1 MARVGFI
8 HDKLDI
14 KFLVLYIM
22 SRVVSPIDMPTLT
35 DLTMC
40 DEGVDYFAF
49 AEAVH
54 ELVDTEHLVLKDDL
68 YSITEKGRRNSEIC
82 QSSLPYSVRMHCDEN
97 LVKVNEALRREAQVQ
112 TQIQP
117 NEDSTY
123 TLHLYF
129 CDAGG
134 PLLDLRLLV
143 PNQVQAAAMA
153 ARFQSDPSS
162 IYHAIA
168 GLLSRPAD
176 KEDSHEAI

>member
-68 YSITEKGRRNSEIC
+68 YSITEKGRKTV
-82 QSSLPYSVRMHCDEN
+82 PSVR
-97 LVKVNEALRREAQVQ
+97 AAF
-112 TQIQP
+112 P
-117 NEDSTY
+117 
-123 TLHLYF
+123 TLSGSN
-129 CDAGG
+129 AI
-134 PLLDLRLLV
+134 R
-143 PNQVQAAAMA
+143 MW
-153 ARFQSDPSS
+153 PSS
-162 IYHAIA
+162 TADCA
-168 GLLSRPAD
+168 GTLRSALSASPVGTVP
-176 KEDSHEAI
+176 SPW